1 MFQNYI
7 NNLYKNLIFYRIE
20 NIADYK
26 DYLQKKSLNVL
37 KGGTLDEKLASL
49 DASLSEMN
57 EQNKK
62 IVAEIK
68 ENPIILSLKNKDSVI
83 LKKSTIK
90 EIVDMIKINFDTIK
104 NERTQLETSINK
116 LTSEEHIKII
126 QSIITSF
133 NEIDNTF
140 KEII

>member
-26 DYLQKKSLNVL
+26 DYLQQKSLNVL
-37 KGGTLDEKLASL
+37 KGGTIDEKLTSL
-49 DASLSEMN
+49 DASLSEMS
-57 EQNKK
+57 ELNKK

-68 ENPIILSLKNKDSVI
+68 ENPIILDLQNRNSFI
-83 LKKSTIK
+83 IKKSTIK
-90 EIVDMIKINFDTIK
+90 EIVDMIKINFEAIK

-116 LTSEEHIKII
+116 VASEEHLKTI
-126 QSIITSF
+126 QSIINSF
-133 NEIDNTF
+133 NEIDTTL
-140 KEII
+140 KELV